1 MSILPLAGIM
11 LIGISVLS
19 ALALMVR
26 SLRNIGVASAEQA
39 ETVEVVDNLGR
50 TVARRNPIARAAL
63 NRYNSANDTTL
74 FYVLEAGLFVGGLLL
89 LLFNRGDIPTLS
101 TVGLITIGVGVLSA
115 VMVLVVALFD
125 IVVPD
130 DRRSAGWVIFFS
142 ELIAGVILL
151 TVVRNYTM
159 LSVTGS
165 VVIGISILSALALVF
180 GALVEGRVSAEARH
194 TLWLMFWSA
203 LVAGIVIIYVPP
215 WLLDRFSP
223 Y

>member
-1 MSILPLAGIM
+1 MI
-11 LIGISVLS
+11 
-19 ALALMVR
+19 R
-26 SLRNIGVASAEQA
+26 SLRNIGGANDEQRKTVVA
-39 ETVEVVDNLGR
+39 VDSLGR
-50 TVARRNPIARAAL
+50 TVERRNTIARAAL
-63 NRYNSANDTTL
+63 NRYNSANDNTL

-89 LLFNRGDIPTLS
+89 LLFNHGDAPMLS
-101 TVGLITIGVGVLSA
+101 TVGLITIGVGVLAA

-130 DRRSAGWVIFFS
+130 DRRSAGWVIFFT

-151 TVVRNYTM
+151 AFARNYAM

-180 GALVEGRVSAEARH
+180 GALVEGRVSAGARR
-194 TLWLMFWSA
+194 TLWLMFWSS
-203 LVAGIVIIYVPP
+203 LVAGIVIIYVPS
-215 WLLDRFSP
+215 WLLDHFFP